1 MLIFSICKG
10 IFCFFV
16 EHYFFFVFQFDG
28 RRKFGIPEKEIGD
41 IVVTS
46 PLDYEAMRLN
56 GREFYM
62 LNVSVQ
68 VT

>member
-1 MLIFSICKG
+1 MIL
-10 IFCFFV
+10 
-16 EHYFFFVFQFDG
+16 FVFQFDG

-46 PLDYEAMRLN
+46 PLDFEVMRLN